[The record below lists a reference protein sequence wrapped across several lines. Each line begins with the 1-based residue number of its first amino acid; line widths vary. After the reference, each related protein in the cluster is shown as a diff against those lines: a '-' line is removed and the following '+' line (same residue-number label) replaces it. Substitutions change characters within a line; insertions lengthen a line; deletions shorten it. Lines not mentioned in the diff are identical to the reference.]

1 MLSGVQFER
10 PMFSSRLREADDDGD
25 DDHDANTTFA
35 YQSEK

>member
-10 PMFSSRLREADDDGD
+10 PMFSSRLREADDDD
-25 DDHDANTTFA
+25 DDDANTTFA